1 MQRLVSYGS
10 MGDFPSLEEVV
21 DTLLERTWGAETP
34 EDDYGQQILNV
45 VQKVTVDEMIIQA
58 SNTESSGEVRAVLA
72 SRLTALASE
81 LESRRNT
88 TAHEEATAADIR
100 RWLQRTPGSETAPA
114 LQMPPGDPI

>member
-1 MQRLVSYGS
+1 M
-10 MGDFPSLEEVV
+10 
-21 DTLLERTWGAETP
+21 RTSAVRAWGAETP

-88 TAHEEATAADIR
+88 TAHEVATAAEIR
-100 RWLQRTPGSETAPA
+100 RWLQRAPGAETAPA

>member
-10 MGDFPSLEEVV
+10 MGDYPNLEEVV
-21 DTLLERTWGAETP
+21 DSLLESTWGAETP

-45 VQKVTVDEMIIQA
+45 VQRVTVDEMIAQA
-58 SNTESSGEVRAVLA
+58 GNTESSGEVRAVLA
-72 SRLTALASE
+72 SRLNALASE

-88 TAHEEATAADIR
+88 TAQEQATAAEIR
-100 RWLQRTPGSETAPA
+100 RWQQRAPGSETPPA